1 MWIKICGMTD
11 EDAVAAALSAGV
23 EAIGFVFA
31 PSVRQVTPERAA
43 ALSRAMRGRAAVVA
57 VTLHPTQ
64 QLIDTIL
71 REVRPDVLQSDLDD
85 LRALSLPSTL
95 GLLPVLRSGS
105 TASGSPALAHHH
117 GRLLFEGAR
126 SGSGHTADWSAAA
139 QLAGSGE
146 LILAGGLHPANVG
159 EAIRSVR
166 PFGVD
171 VSSGVEHA
179 PGHKSPEKIAQ
190 FVAAA
195 RAAFKECDEHGNRSV
210 G

>member
-11 EDAVAAALSAGV
+11 EDAVVAAVGAGV
-23 EAIGFVFA
+23 DAIGFVFA

-43 ALSRAMRGRAAVVA
+43 TLSRAMRGRAAVVA

-64 QLIDTIL
+64 LLIDTIL
-71 REVRPDVLQSDLDD
+71 REVRPDVLQTDLDD
-85 LRALSLPSTL
+85 LHSLSLPRTL
-95 GLLPVLRSGS
+95 GLLPVVRSGS
-105 TASGSPALAHHH
+105 TAPARYR

-126 SGSGHTADWSAAA
+126 SGSGDTADWNAAA
-139 QLAGSGE
+139 QLARSGE
-146 LILAGGLHPANVG
+146 LILAGGLHPSNVG
-159 EAIRSVR
+159 EAIRVVR

-195 RAAFKECDEHGNRSV
+195 RAAFKECDEHGDRSV